1 MTYWTDASA
10 LYEVQFRAGKDSTP
24 RHNSA
29 FWYLKSRLDGETEE
43 IANEIAN
50 SGEEDEES

>member
-1 MTYWTDASA
+1 MAYWTDASA